1 MSSNSAAL
9 TIAAEN
15 LGSFTRATASS
26 ARARVRSAITI
37 DSINERRDA
46 IFAIAL
52 PTPPAPIT
60 RAFMIFNSKRI
71 ELSLSERGFKDKF
84 THSY

>member
-1 MSSNSAAL
+1 M
-9 TIAAEN
+9 AAEKR
-15 LGSFTRATASS
+15 GSLTRATASS
-26 ARARVRSAITI
+26 ARESVRSAITI

-46 IFAIAL
+46 ILAIAL

-71 ELSLSERGFKDKF
+71 IVSLSQR
-84 THSY
+84 